1 MKNALKY
8 GLIIGLASGVYILI
22 LHLTGA
28 YDVHFPVSDSI
39 AWYEGL
45 STIIPLL
52 GVYFGVKSFRD
63 NYNGGRMEFF
73 EGMFEAIKI
82 ILVGGLIAAFFAV
95 IYVAQIT
102 NTDKNM
108 DIWGRIGA
116 AGLVGII
123 FVLAIP
129 LILMNKQRNL

>member
-1 MKNALKY
+1 MKNSLKY
-8 GLIIGLASGVYILI
+8 GLIIGFASGLYILI

-28 YDVHFPVSDSI
+28 YDVHYPVSDHI

-45 STIIPLL
+45 SALIPLF
-52 GVYFGVKSFRD
+52 GVFFGVKSFRD

-73 EGMFEAIKI
+73 EGLFEAIKI
-82 ILVGGLIAAFFAV
+82 VLIGGLIAAFFAV

-102 NTDKNM
+102 NLDKNM
-108 DIWGRIGA
+108 DMWGRIGA
-116 AGLVGII
+116 AGLIGII
-123 FVLAIP
+123 YVLAIP